1 MMKFCMLIY
10 FLFMQ
15 VADYILDFLVS
26 QGVKHVF
33 LITGG
38 AIAFVVDAFSRRK
51 DITYVCVAH
60 EQAAAMMADAYARMG
75 PGFAAAM
82 ATSGPGATNLIT
94 GICCSWFDSIPTM
107 MITGQ
112 VNTYELKKDYKVRQV
127 GFQET
132 DIVDIV
138 KPITKFAAQ
147 LDRAEN
153 VRYLLEKATFVA
165 KSGRPGPVLID
176 IPMNFQ
182 RTEIDPKKLT
192 GFIPPKE
199 KLCKDTGSFLKE
211 KIKDTVKLLIHSQ
224 RPVILAGGG
233 IRIAGAE
240 IEIEHLIKLTKIPV
254 VTSWSGFDLFAKNH
268 PYYLGTQGVYGE
280 RAANFAVQNS
290 EVLLTIGSR
299 LDTRQTGGKPDT
311 YARKSKIIMVDID
324 QGELDKRRGLTP
336 HISIN
341 CDAKVFL
348 RTLIDEIK
356 REKLPDIN
364 TWTERCLEWK
374 RKYPMVLPEYYK
386 EKGYVNPYVF
396 FKTLSN
402 ELPKNAVV
410 ITDDGGHLTWTMQA
424 FEIRKGQ
431 RLFSAY
437 GNSPM
442 GYSFPAA
449 IGASIALGKKEV
461 ICIDGDGSLQ
471 INIQEF
477 QTLAYHK
484 LPVKIFLMNNHG
496 YGIIKQFQELYL
508 ESRFEATG
516 KGYSC
521 PDFVKI
527 AKAYG
532 IKTVSIKNHRQLE
545 AKMRQVLHYKGPVLC
560 DVFVRSNQKLIPKLE
575 FGRPIE
581 DLSPLLPRKEF
592 SKNMIVKPLEISIPQ
607 NKTKVSEIN

>member
-1 MMKFCMLIY
+1 
-10 FLFMQ
+10 MQ

-26 QGVKHVF
+26 KGVKHVF

-51 DITYVCVAH
+51 DIDYICVSH
-60 EQAAAMMADAYARMG
+60 EQAGAMMADAYARMG
-75 PGFAAAM
+75 PGFGAAM

-94 GICCSWFDSIPTM
+94 GICCSWFDSIPTI

-112 VNTYELKKDYKVRQV
+112 VNADELKNNYQVRQV

-138 KPITKFAAQ
+138 KPITKYAVQ
-147 LDRAEN
+147 LDKAEN
-153 VRYLLEKATFVA
+153 IRYVLEKATYLA

-182 RTEIDPKKLT
+182 RTEVYPPKMT
-192 GFIPPKE
+192 GFKPPKA
-199 KLCKDTGSFLKE
+199 KPFQDSGSSLKK
-211 KIKDTVKLLIHSQ
+211 KITSTVKLLLHSQ

-240 IEIEHLIKLTKIPV
+240 KEIENLVKLTKIPV
-254 VTSWSGFDLFAKNH
+254 VTSWSGFDLFAKKH
-268 PYYLGTQGVYGE
+268 PCYLGAQGVYGE
-280 RAANFAVQNS
+280 RAANFAVQS
-290 EVLLTIGSR
+290 SDVLLSIGSR

-311 YARKSKIIMVDID
+311 YARESKVIMVDID

-341 CDAKVFL
+341 CDAKIFL
-348 RTLIDEIK
+348 QTLIMEIK
-356 REKLPDIN
+356 KVRLQEVFN
-364 TWTERCLEWK
+364 WTARCLEWK

-386 EKGYVNPYVF
+386 EKGHVNPYVF

-402 ELPKNAVV
+402 MLSSNAVV

-424 FEIRKGQ
+424 FEIIKGQ

-449 IGASIALGKKEV
+449 IGASIALGNKEV
-461 ICIDGDGSLQ
+461 VCIDGDGSLQ

-521 PDFVKI
+521 PDFLKI

-532 IKTVSIKNHRQLE
+532 IKTVSIKNHKEL
-545 AKMRQVLHYKGPVLC
+545 KKKIRQVLRHKGPVLC

-581 DLSPLLPRKEF
+581 DLSPLLPRQEF
-592 SKNMIVKPLEISIPQ
+592 LQNMIVKPIGSSMPQ
-607 NKTKVSEIN
+607 GKTKVHEIN